1 MVPFSAWIQAAR
13 PRTLPL
19 ALAGLAL
26 GNFIAAF
33 YQTFSW
39 AIALSTV
46 ATAFFLQVLSNF
58 ANDYGDFVNGA
69 DNDDRIGPA
78 RAVQSGAISAAQM
91 KRAMVITSVLALLFG
106 VLSLY
111 YASQNVNILPLL
123 LMLGLGFGAIWAAI
137 KYTSSANPYG
147 YKGYGDLAV
156 FVFFGLLA
164 VLGSFY
170 LQSGEVKWLVA
181 LPAAGFGLFST
192 GVLNLNNMRDIV
204 NDKAM
209 GKITVAVRLGLAKA
223 KFYHAILII
232 AGCFLFV
239 IFAIESYT
247 ATWQFLFLIPIGFM
261 ILHLIKVNKRHN
273 HAEFNPL
280 LKELSLSSALL
291 ALTIGIGLII

>member
-1 MVPFSAWIQAAR
+1 MASFSAWIRAAR

-26 GNFIAAF
+26 GNFIAAY

-39 AIALSTV
+39 AIALSTI

-58 ANDYGDFVNGA
+58 ANDYGDFMNGA
-69 DNDDRIGPA
+69 DNENRIGPA
-78 RAVQSGAISAAQM
+78 RAVQSGAISAKQM
-91 KRAMVITSVLALLFG
+91 KQAMVTTSILALLFG

-111 YASQNVNILPLL
+111 YASQNVNILALL
-123 LMLGLGFGAIWAAI
+123 LMLGLGFAAIWAAI
-137 KYTSSANPYG
+137 KYTSSKNPYG
-147 YKGYGDLAV
+147 YKGFGDLAV
-156 FVFFGLLA
+156 FLFFGLLA

-170 LQSGEVKWLVA
+170 LQNGHIEWLVF

-204 NDKAM
+204 NDQAM
-209 GKITVAVRLGLAKA
+209 GKITVAVKLGLPKA
-223 KFYHAILII
+223 KLYHTALII
-232 AGCFLFV
+232 VGCFLFV
-239 IFAIESYT
+239 IFAIESY
-247 ATWQFLFLIPIGFM
+247 ATSWQFLFLIPIGFM
-261 ILHLIKVNKRHN
+261 ILHLTRVSKRHN

-291 ALTIGIGLII
+291 ALTLGIGLII